1 MTWSQIRTF
10 ALGTAIVVID
20 ALIAR
25 PLFRWL
31 DRNPPR

>member
-10 ALGTAIVVID
+10 ALGTAIVVVD

-31 DRNPPR
+31 DRGRR